1 MEYSSYSLL
10 SFQIDQIID
19 LLHEVFFNFSV
30 VFLLNGFENDLG
42 KALEEPRKRTVFR
55 LLLDKVEKGIS
66 IAQFGQYQGSGSFL
80 SFSYCSASILRHQV

>member
-10 SFQIDQIID
+10 SFQIDQITD

-42 KALEEPRKRTVFR
+42 KTLEEPRKRTVFR

-66 IAQFGQYQGSGSFL
+66 IAQFGQYLGSGSF
-80 SFSYCSASILRHQV
+80 Q